1 MLFSRA
7 LISLAASLVVARPH
21 KQSTE
26 QHGDVVYNVYHH
38 AATRSKLS
46 FVKNSGICET
56 TPGVNQYSGYLSVGE
71 DANMFFWFFES
82 RNNPKT
88 APLVSWFG
96 GGPGS
101 SSQFGMFTQHGPCE
115 ILENSTE
122 PTLREHSLN
131 SFANV
136 LYIDQPIGTGFSYG
150 DGGAVNSTKACSP
163 YVWNFLQLWF
173 GAFPEYKNRQLSV
186 FSGSYGGHTG
196 TDIVNYILD
205 KNQEIKTGDTSGDV
219 IEIVALGVINGWF
232 DAKIQEKANIDYAFE
247 NPYRPLIDQSL
258 YEKLMVEYNTYI
270 VPGIDTCEKTG
281 TTEDCD
287 AAYRAYVVGIEQPIQ
302 ASTLRA
308 YDDFFMADIQA
319 GGALPPTGHVK
330 YLQRADVRDAV
341 GAMVN
346 YRDTGNPMAVLRSG
360 DDAKSFLPELSRIV
374 QDGVQVLIVAGD
386 SDYVCNWVG
395 NKRVADAVEWS
406 QQMTFSN
413 QKLQPY
419 TVNGKEKGSFKSM
432 GNLHFVRVFD
442 AGHNVWWYQPET
454 SLQITA
460 QLLSKDGIFST

>member
-7 LISLAASLVVARPH
+7 LILLVTSMVAARPH
-21 KQSTE
+21 KQSAE
-26 QHGDVVYNVYHH
+26 QHGDVVYNIYHH

-46 FVKNSGICET
+46 FVTNSGICET
-56 TPGVNQYSGYLSVGE
+56 TPGVNQYSGYLFVGE

-150 DGGAVNSTKACSP
+150 DGGAVNSTKSCSP
-163 YVWNFLQLWF
+163 Y
-173 GAFPEYKNRQLSV
+173 LSV

-196 TDIVNYILD
+196 TDIVNHILD
-205 KNQEIKTGDTSGDV
+205 KNQEIKKGDISGDV
-219 IEIVALGVINGWF
+219 IDVVALGVINGWF

-247 NPYRPLIDQSL
+247 NPYRSLIDQSL
-258 YEKLMVEYNTYI
+258 YEKLIAEYNTYI

-281 TTEDCD
+281 TTEDCY
-287 AAYRAYVVGIEQPIQ
+287 AAYRAYQVNIEQPIQ
-302 ASTLRA
+302 ASSLMA

-319 GGALPPTGHVK
+319 GGARPPTGHIK
-330 YLQRADVRDAV
+330 YLQRADVRDAI

-346 YRDTGNPMAVLRSG
+346 YTDTGNPMAILGSG

-374 QDGVQVLIVAGD
+374 QSGIQVLIVAGD

-395 NKRVADAVEWS
+395 NERVADAVEWS
-406 QQMTFSN
+406 QQKTFFN

-419 TVNGKEKGSFKSM
+419 TVNGVEKGSFKSV

-454 SLQITA
+454 SLQITT
-460 QLLSKDGIFST
+460 QLLSNDGIFST